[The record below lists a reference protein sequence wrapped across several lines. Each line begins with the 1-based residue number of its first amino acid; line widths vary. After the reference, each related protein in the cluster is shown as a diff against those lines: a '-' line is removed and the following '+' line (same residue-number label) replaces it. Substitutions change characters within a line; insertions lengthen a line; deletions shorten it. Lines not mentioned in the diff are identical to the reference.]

1 LTKSKF
7 LTKKS
12 HGKGWKMSTTK
23 SEISENFD
31 LDFGI
36 TGITK
41 GNEYQKRMKLPISG
55 SLDPSEGKIEEKLK
69 KVLNIKTVDTLVM
82 QLLRPE
88 VKDRSIL
95 SPVNFREKV
104 REIRTMVNNQAGK
117 KHEIGGELLER
128 IDSLLKEEEEKSE
141 LLDQYRHMLLLG

>member
-1 LTKSKF
+1 
-7 LTKKS
+7 
-12 HGKGWKMSTTK
+12 MSATGDER
-23 SEISENFD
+23 SEVEENFD

-41 GNEYQKRMKLPISG
+41 GNEYQKRMKLPLSG

-69 KVLNIKTVDTLVM
+69 KVLSIKTVDSLVM

-88 VKDRSIL
+88 VKDRSLL
-95 SPVNFREKV
+95 SPINFREKV
-104 REIRTMVNNQAGK
+104 REIRILMNEQKGK
-117 KHEIGGELLER
+117 KQEFSEELLAR
-128 IDSLLKEEEEKSE
+128 IDALLREEEEKSE

>member
-1 LTKSKF
+1 
-7 LTKKS
+7 
-12 HGKGWKMSTTK
+12 MSTTSDER
-23 SEISENFD
+23 SEVAENFD

-41 GNEYQKRMKLPISG
+41 SNEYQKRMKLPISG

-69 KVLNIKTVDTLVM
+69 KVLSIKTVDSLVM
-82 QLLRPE
+82 QLLKPE
-88 VKDRSIL
+88 IKDRSLL

-104 REIRTMVNNQAGK
+104 REIRTLMNEQKGK
-117 KHEIGGELLER
+117 KQEFSEELMAR
-128 IDSLLKEEEEKSE
+128 IDALLREEEEKSE

>member
-1 LTKSKF
+1 
-7 LTKKS
+7 
-12 HGKGWKMSTTK
+12 MSTTK
-23 SEISENFD
+23 NEISENFD

-41 GNEYQKRMKLPISG
+41 GNEYQKRMKLPTSG
-55 SLDPSEGKIEEKLK
+55 SCDPSEGKIEEKLK
-69 KVLNIKTVDTLVM
+69 KVLSIKTVDSLVM

-104 REIRTMVNNQAGK
+104 REIRTLLNGQC
-117 KHEIGGELLER
+117 GGQQEFSEELLAR
-128 IDSLLKEEEEKSE
+128 IDALLKEEEEKSE